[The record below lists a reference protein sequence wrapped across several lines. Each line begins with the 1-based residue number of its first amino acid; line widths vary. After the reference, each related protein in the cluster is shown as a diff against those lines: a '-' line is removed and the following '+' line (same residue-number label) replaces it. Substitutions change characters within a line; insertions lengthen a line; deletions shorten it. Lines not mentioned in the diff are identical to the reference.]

1 MSGPRV
7 SQRHG
12 RFSHRLYVESSFSHS
27 PFWDFPLHSLK
38 ALKALSPF
46 PGSPA
51 QKEEEISIGV
61 SAFLYFQWVCRCLQG
76 KAQNKNKNKQTPESN
91 KKTHPNLIGAK
102 RKAST
107 KVYTLSKYWL
117 SSKICLLWLVEFF
130 AVVIVVLHFAQFIQR
145 KAGWDVTPSC
155 SKWKFPARELWQASF
170 M

>member
-76 KAQNKNKNKQTPESN
+76 KAQNKNKNKQTPKSN
-91 KKTHPNLIGAK
+91 KQKKNPPQPNRSKKEGFHQGIHSLQVLTLFQNLPALACWVFCCCYCCFALCSVYPKEGRVGCNPIMFKVEIPCKGTL
-102 RKAST
+102 AS
-107 KVYTLSKYWL
+107 
-117 SSKICLLWLVEFF
+117 
-130 AVVIVVLHFAQFIQR
+130 
-145 KAGWDVTPSC
+145 
-155 SKWKFPARELWQASF
+155 
-170 M
+170 